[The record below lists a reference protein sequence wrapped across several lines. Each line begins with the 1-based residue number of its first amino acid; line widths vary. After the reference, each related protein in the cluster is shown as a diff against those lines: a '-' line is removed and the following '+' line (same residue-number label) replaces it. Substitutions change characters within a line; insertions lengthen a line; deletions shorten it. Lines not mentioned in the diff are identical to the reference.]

1 MIQKKVAEAALA
13 AALKTGGDFAEIFL
27 QDERSSAMGMS
38 FDRIEEAVTGR
49 AHGAG
54 VRVFKG
60 LNSVYVYTNDTSLSG
75 LLRAAERAADAVGTG
90 NESRDVHLTGSY
102 GRNIHA
108 FKELPMD
115 VPGANKAELLRRASI
130 AAKSVSPVIGQ
141 VRAG

>member
-54 VRVFKG
+54 VRVGQEVKVPTLG
-60 LNSVYVYTNDTSLSG
+60 NP
-75 LLRAAERAADAVGTG
+75 AA
-90 NESRDVHLTGSY
+90 
-102 GRNIHA
+102 
-108 FKELPMD
+108 
-115 VPGANKAELLRRASI
+115 
-130 AAKSVSPVIGQ
+130 
-141 VRAG
+141 